1 VFYNAAMSQ
10 MFTRRT
16 FLRNCAAAAALTPFI
31 SFGKESRYRFCAFE
45 KPLQFLSYD
54 DMAALM
60 AECGFHGI
68 EATVRKGGHVL
79 PERVEDDLPEMVE
92 ALKKHGL
99 EMTILTSDINNASQP
114 QAHKV
119 LATAK
124 KLGIT
129 RYRMLWYQYDLAKP
143 VRPQLEAIRPQV
155 KDLVAM
161 NRELGVTA
169 LYQNHSGAKMVGAP
183 LWDIYDIIQ
192 DHDPK
197 QISIAYDIMHAT
209 AEGGLDWPIQFNLI
223 QSHLGAV
230 YVKDFTWENH
240 KTKATPLGTGQINH
254 DFFALLK
261 KSGFNGPISMHVEY
275 LERVNDRKIQADAFK
290 KDFGTLRKW
299 LND

>member
-1 VFYNAAMSQ
+1 MAQLSS
-10 MFTRRT
+10 RRKFIQT
-16 FLRNCAAAAALTPFI
+16 CAATAALLPLATFAKKSP
-31 SFGKESRYRFCAFE
+31 YRFCTFE

-54 DMAALM
+54 EMADLI
-60 AECGFHGI
+60 AECGFNGV

-79 PERVEDDLPEMVE
+79 PERVEEDLPRMVE
-92 ALKKHGL
+92 ALKKRGL

-119 LATAK
+119 LTTMK

-129 RYRMLWYQYDLAKP
+129 RYRMLWYNYDLSKP
-143 VRPQLEAIRPQV
+143 VGGQLEAIRPQI

-161 NRELGVTA
+161 NRELGVSA

-183 LWDIYDIIQ
+183 LWDIYGLIRE
-192 DHDPK
+192 HDPK
-197 QISIAYDIMHAT
+197 DISIAFDIMHAT

-240 KTKATPLGTGQINH
+240 KTKAAPLGSGQV
-254 DFFALLK
+254 DKSFFTLLN
-261 KSGFNGPISMHVEY
+261 KSNFNGPISLHVEY
-275 LERVNDRKIQADAFK
+275 LERVKDRKTQAAAFK
-290 KDFGTLRKW
+290 RDFGTLRNW
-299 LND
+299 LNA